1 MSGLSGTQA
10 ESRVRAA
17 FQTLPDL
24 VILPI
29 CVYLSAVH
37 PPHEETEKK
46 KKHRC
51 SGLGWGGVGEERD
64 REDGRRPK
72 PSSSLPGGMLTV
84 PLVSSEI
91 PLENAAG
98 GGWEWEVC
106 GTPS

>member
-10 ESRVRAA
+10 ESWVRAA

-24 VILPI
+24 IILPL
-29 CVYLSAVH
+29 CVYLSAV
-37 PPHEETEKK
+37 PPPPEETE

-51 SGLGWGGVGEERD
+51 SGLGWGGGGER
-64 REDGRRPK
+64 RRGWRRRPK
-72 PSSSLPGGMLTV
+72 PCIALRVGMLTI

-91 PLENAAG
+91 PLENADG

>member
-51 SGLGWGGVGEERD
+51 SGLGWGGVGW
-64 REDGRRPK
+64 GRRETERMDGVQSPAAL
-72 PSSSLPGGMLTV
+72 SL
-84 PLVSSEI
+84 E
-91 PLENAAG
+91 E
-98 GGWEWEVC
+98 C
-106 GTPS
+106 